1 MPDQQVSDFGLKLN
15 YWFLT
20 NRQQLRR
27 WWVLVLIAVDIF
39 ILTAVLTQGLLLLFR
54 FRDAGNA
61 VSTIVAATQDIG
73 KAQAT
78 IVPVPLVETSVSTT
92 PHGLGRY
99 DFSMKLENANTAWL
113 ATATVQFS
121 GGAKDLPPVHIVVPP
136 KSVRYAMAL
145 DVAAPESGTPQASAS
160 ISSIAW
166 ERLTASAVAAIPNVS
181 ITNTAQGQ
189 RVLVAGDG
197 TQRVVTQVSGN
208 VVNPSFSTLV
218 GLRVGVV
225 LLRNGATVGVRSA
238 ILSTVPAESTS
249 AFSVE
254 WDTVIGDVTEV
265 LAIPEV
271 HPGVA
276 QK

>member
-1 MPDQQVSDFGLKLN
+1 MPDQQVSDLGLKLN

-27 WWVLVLIAVDIF
+27 WWVLVLIAADLF
-39 ILTAVLTQGLLLLFR
+39 ILTAVITQGLLLLLR
-54 FRDAGNA
+54 FRDPGNA
-61 VSTIVAATQDIG
+61 VGRIVAVTQDIG
-73 KAQAT
+73 TAQA
-78 IVPVPLVETSVSTT
+78 SVTPAALIESSAATT

-99 DFSMKLENANTAWL
+99 DFSMKLENPNAGWL

-121 GGAKDLPPVHIVVPP
+121 GGAKALPPVRVSIPP
-136 KSVRYAMAL
+136 KSTRYAMAL
-145 DVAAPESGTPQASAS
+145 DVAAPESGTPQASAA

-166 ERLTASAVAAIPNVS
+166 ERLVASAVAAIPNVT
-181 ITNTAQGQ
+181 ITNAVQSQ

-208 VVNPSFSTLV
+208 VVNPSFATLA

-238 ILSTVPAESTS
+238 ILSTVPAESTTP
-249 AFSVE
+249 FSVE
-254 WDTVIGDVTEV
+254 WDTVIGDVSEV

-271 HPGVA
+271 HPGVV